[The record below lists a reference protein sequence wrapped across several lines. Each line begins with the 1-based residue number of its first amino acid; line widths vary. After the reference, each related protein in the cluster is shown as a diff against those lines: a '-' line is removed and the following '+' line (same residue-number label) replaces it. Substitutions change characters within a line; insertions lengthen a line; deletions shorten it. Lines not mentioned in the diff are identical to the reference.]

1 MALSADNWW
10 RKAGGALLI
19 LGIGFAWGLPSPTMA
34 APPSVEVRNLGISRV
49 GERTMVTVIL
59 NQAANPRVTPY
70 TGANRSQVV
79 IEFPQAQ
86 AAKLPETLAGDEILV
101 KSVKTEV
108 SATGVKIIVA
118 MFPDRPYR
126 MSREILPLSKGL
138 AMFRLGLRF
147 DPNAVQAKEAPPAG
161 YPPPPPA
168 QTYGTGP
175 ETGTREALPV
185 PPPPPPPVRA
195 QGMEQNSPIYKELA
209 EQHRMMTGEIIT
221 RYGVP
226 CVEVELKSGET
237 IMSFVHSIPSLK
249 KISLKAQERIALING
264 THYLLI
270 MKGTGNV
277 STDKN
282 RIFVPLDYS
291 IEPKIL
297 PEFLPSAAKHEKYIL
312 INRRLQYLGLYE
324 RGNLKYVYP
333 ISSGTSK
340 ATPLRNFVVNHM
352 DEKHYSKKYDS
363 PMDLALNIGGD
374 YYIHEGI
381 VPGYAASHGCIRL
394 FPLDARFLF
403 YHWAKP
409 GIPGKV
415 TD

>member
-1 MALSADNWW
+1 MTLSVDNWW

-34 APPSVEVRNLGISRV
+34 APPRVEVRNLGISRE

-59 NQAANPRVTPY
+59 NRSANPRVTPY
-70 TGANRSQVV
+70 TGANRSQVA

-86 AAKLPETLAGDEILV
+86 AAKLPETLAGDESLV
-101 KSVKTEV
+101 QSVKTEV
-108 SATGVKIIVA
+108 SATGVKIIVV
-118 MFPDRPYR
+118 MFPDRPYL
-126 MSREILPLSKGL
+126 MSRETLPWRKGL
-138 AMFRLGLRF
+138 AMFRLGLQF

-175 ETGTREALPV
+175 ETWTREALPV
-185 PPPPPPPVRA
+185 PPPPPPPVRD
-195 QGMEQNSPIYKELA
+195 QGMEQNSPVYKELA
-209 EQHRMMTGEIIT
+209 EQQRMLTGEIIT
-221 RYGVP
+221 KYGVP
-226 CVEVELKSGET
+226 GVEVELKSGET

-270 MKGTGNV
+270 MKGKGNI

-282 RIFVPLDYS
+282 RIFVPIDYS

-297 PEFLPSAAKHEKYIL
+297 PEFLPGAAKHAKYIL

-324 RGNLKYVYP
+324 RGHLKYVFP
-333 ISSGTSK
+333 ISSGTAK
-340 ATPLRNFVVNHM
+340 ATPLRNFVINHM
-352 DEKHYSKKYDS
+352 DQKHYSKKYDS
-363 PMDLALNIGGD
+363 PMDHALNIGGD

-381 VPGYAASHGCIRL
+381 VPGYAASHGCIRM

-403 YHWAKP
+403 YRWAKP